1 MPSAYR
7 DKNYSFS
14 KQLIFSSINVK
25 FIGVYIKY
33 FKNIFINY
41 IHVKKYIKENIYL

>member
-1 MPSAYR
+1 MCHLPIEISTVLSVN
-7 DKNYSFS
+7 D
-14 KQLIFSSINVK
+14 LSSLLLTQNLDVC
-25 FIGVYIKY
+25 IKY